1 MLVKARA
8 DCDGITH
15 KMKAGGTYDVT
26 DHIGTVLIGRGL
38 VDEAS
43 AIPATEGEVAEV
55 ETAEKRTPTKRKFK
69 KISK

>member
-1 MLVKARA
+1 MQEIRDYVLIVA
-8 DCDGITH
+8 
-15 KMKAGGTYDVT
+15 
-26 DHIGTVLIGRGL
+26 LIGRGL

-43 AIPATEGEVAEV
+43 AIPSTECEVAEV